1 MIGLDLGKAMRDAQ
15 ADPQAMTEIMR
26 RVAEPLGAT
35 DMVVYLVDFAQTVL
49 APMPDRGA
57 HVDLLEQEAVIGSMA
72 GRAFSSGV
80 ATSS

>member
-35 DMVVYLVDFAQTVL
+35 DLVVYLVDFAQTVL
-49 APMPDRGA
+49 ALCQTVGHMLIYRNRR
-57 HVDLLEQEAVIGSMA
+57 Q
-72 GRAFSSGV
+72 
-80 ATSS
+80 